1 MSPIKTKPADVLK
14 DIEPLMQTEKVLS
27 DNELV
32 RLIQRGDTE
41 LYAIIIERYQ
51 GKLFAYLYRLIGG
64 REEAE
69 DLLQDVFIKAFKN
82 LKSYDADRKFSSWI
96 YRIAHNE
103 AVNYIKRKS
112 LKRFISWEDV
122 TSTKDKLIS
131 NSTEEGADDLWMK
144 KEAIKEVDE
153 AINRL
158 PIKYKQ
164 VLLLRYY
171 SEKSYEEISEI
182 LQKPVNTVGTLI
194 NRAKKKM
201 AEEMERSEN
210 NKLSKK
216 IDA

>member
-1 MSPIKTKPADVLK
+1 MTEVKQANI
-14 DIEPLMQTEKVLS
+14 IENSHPMQAEEIILT

-32 RLIQRGDTE
+32 KRIQGGDTD
-41 LYAIIIERYQ
+41 LFAVVIERYQ

-82 LKSYDADRKFSSWI
+82 MKSYDVNRKFSSWI

-103 AVNYIKRKS
+103 AVNHIKRKS
-112 LKRFISWEDV
+112 LKRFISWEDI
-122 TSTKDKLIS
+122 TSTKDKLAG
-131 NSTEEGADDLWMK
+131 NKMEDGADSDWLR
-144 KEAIKEVDE
+144 KEVIQEVDE
-153 AINRL
+153 AIDRL
-158 PIKYKQ
+158 PVKYKQ

-194 NRAKKKM
+194 NRAKRKM
-201 AEEMERSEN
+201 AEEVEKS
-210 NKLSKK
+210 NKNKAKK
-216 IDA
+216 N